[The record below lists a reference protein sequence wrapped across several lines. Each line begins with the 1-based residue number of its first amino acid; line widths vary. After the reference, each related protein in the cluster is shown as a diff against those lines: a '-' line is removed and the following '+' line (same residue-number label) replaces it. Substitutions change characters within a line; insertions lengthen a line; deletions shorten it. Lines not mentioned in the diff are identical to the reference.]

1 MHLLGWID
9 IDDIRAHDFPNK
21 KFWSIFEKFAK
32 IMESC
37 TSSLNCGGALWEN
50 VLFEVVFE
58 AIALDKKS
66 LEF

>member
-1 MHLLGWID
+1 MTFQIG
-9 IDDIRAHDFPNK
+9 
-21 KFWSIFEKFAK
+21 SFEVFFENRAK

>member
-1 MHLLGWID
+1 MTTLEHMTFQIG
-9 IDDIRAHDFPNK
+9 
-21 KFWSIFEKFAK
+21 SFEVFFENRAK

-37 TSSLNCGGALWEN
+37 TSSLKWGALWEN

>member
-1 MHLLGWID
+1 MHFVIKLW
-9 IDDIRAHDFPNK
+9 
-21 KFWSIFEKFAK
+21 
-32 IMESC
+32 
-37 TSSLNCGGALWEN
+37 GALWEN

>member
-1 MHLLGWID
+1 MHFVI
-9 IDDIRAHDFPNK
+9 K
-21 KFWSIFEKFAK
+21 V
-32 IMESC
+32 
-37 TSSLNCGGALWEN
+37 GALWEN

>member
-9 IDDIRAHDFPNK
+9 IDDIRAHDFSNR
-21 KFWSIFEKFAK
+21 KFWSIFWKSCK
-32 IMESC
+32 NYGIMHFVIKV
-37 TSSLNCGGALWEN
+37 GALWEN
-50 VLFEVVFE
+50 VLKFEVVFE